1 MSGVSRYEDLI
12 VWRIANELQCGVFE
26 LTATGRPASDV
37 KFRDQV
43 RDSSASVT
51 RNIAEGFGRFADGE
65 FAWFLRVARGSLME
79 THNSLRDGQDRGYF
93 TSIECSRSQRL
104 ALRAV
109 KAASGLI
116 CYLDPPDGR
125 KRRARGGRRPPV
137 DPVDPWTSY
146 VLSKALTSSTTC
158 CGVSIIRLC
167 PPGSALPV
175 TFVPRSF
182 QIASTS

>member
-1 MSGVSRYEDLI
+1 MRGVSRYEDLI
-12 VWRIANELQCGVFE
+12 VWRLAHELQRGVFA
-26 LTATGRPASDV
+26 LTATGAASRDF

-93 TSIECSRSQRL
+93 TSSGCIRLQRL

-109 KAASGLI
+109 TAASGLI
-116 CYLDPPDGR
+116 CYLDPPEG
-125 KRRARGGRRPPV
+125 KERRARGGKRRPR
-137 DPVDPWTSY
+137 T
-146 VLSKALTSSTTC
+146 
-158 CGVSIIRLC
+158 
-167 PPGSALPV
+167 
-175 TFVPRSF
+175 
-182 QIASTS
+182 

>member
-12 VWRIANELQCGVFE
+12 VWRLANELQRGVFE
-26 LTATGRPASDV
+26 LTATGRAASDF

-93 TSIECSRSQRL
+93 TLSECIRLQRL
-104 ALRAV
+104 ALRAI
-109 KAASGLI
+109 KAAGGLI
-116 CYLDPPDGR
+116 CYLDPPNGR
-125 KRRARGGRRPPV
+125 ERRARGGRR
-137 DPVDPWTSY
+137 T
-146 VLSKALTSSTTC
+146 
-158 CGVSIIRLC
+158 
-167 PPGSALPV
+167 
-175 TFVPRSF
+175 PR
-182 QIASTS
+182 T